1 MSEPL
6 RPDAPDEAAPPS
18 RSQRKR
24 DMTHLQK
31 IGERLVGLS
40 REQTD
45 RIPLPLELRE
55 AVAFARTLTSH
66 GAKRRQMQR
75 IGALMREVDPAP
87 IQVGLDRLDQ
97 RDFREVMRFKE
108 AESWRDRLLTEGDT
122 ALEALA
128 AAFPSADRQQI
139 RQLVRNAGKTAAPPV
154 QARAA
159 KALFRAIASLLAQA
173 SEDDG

>member
-1 MSEPL
+1 MSDRL
-6 RPDAPDEAAPPS
+6 QPDAPDEAAPPS

-24 DMTHLQK
+24 EMTHLQR
-31 IGERLVGLS
+31 IGERLVALS

-45 RIPLPLELRE
+45 RIPLPPELRE

-66 GAKRRQMQR
+66 GARRRQMQL

-87 IQVGLDRLDQ
+87 IQAGLDRLDQ
-97 RDFREVMRFKE
+97 RDYREVMRFKE

-122 ALEALA
+122 ALAALA
-128 AAFPSADRQQI
+128 AAVPSADRQQI
-139 RQLVRNAGKTAAPPV
+139 RQLVRNAVKAAPPV

-159 KALFRAIASLLAQA
+159 KALFRTISALLARA
-173 SEDDG
+173 SEDDA